1 MGLTH
6 NESSAIGPNIVFDRV
21 FTNVGRGFNV
31 NTGVFTASV
40 GGIYAFRYHAL
51 TQQGQEIWAELYHN
65 FIYVNSLYAHSPG
78 NYGSGGNSAVLELIA
93 GDTVYL
99 DINHHNSFL
108 FGDRNDIY
116 STFTGYLF
124 APNIVSSPTVEGS
137 LIG

>member
-1 MGLTH
+1 MG
-6 NESSAIGPNIVFDRV
+6 G
-21 FTNVGRGFNV
+21 
-31 NTGVFTASV
+31 
-40 GGIYAFRYHAL
+40 AL
-51 TQQGQEIWAELYHN
+51 SQLHLRQLSI
-65 FIYVNSLYAHSPG
+65 LYAHSPG